1 MHKFPP
7 YVSGFWHM
15 HAKTPRRTAIVN
27 NNLIQQNTSEKRS
40 SLPDVFYPEYYLIT
54 DYLSTAQYLP

>member
-15 HAKTPRRTAIVN
+15 HAKTPRRTAIVS

-40 SLPDVFYPEYYLIT
+40 SLPDVSYISRNLNS
-54 DYLSTAQYLP
+54 DY